1 MYRIS
6 RIIKPALL
14 AAALLPGFSA
24 FAQNEPEDLSN
35 LLEDKAAKTYTR
47 GAFKT
52 GHIVNS
58 HSIENTAK
66 GSLDFRISHRFGPL
80 NSGIKDFFGLDAATL
95 RLGLDYGVTDWLT
108 VGLGR
113 SSYFKEYDGFAKARI
128 LRQTDKDEMPL
139 SLSYVGG
146 MSMTTQRAG
155 DLLGRQLTPFEKFP
169 MSNRLFFFNQLLL
182 ARKFNNRLT
191 LQLMPTHVHYN
202 LVNAKSEPNDLFS
215 LGAGGRVRLS
225 KRITFNIEYFYQ
237 FNQLLGTTNSLGAGF
252 DIETG
257 GHVFQLFCSNS
268 IGINE
273 RTFIAQTT
281 EKWQKGG
288 IHFGF
293 NISRIFTV
301 AKPKGFENSRNK
313 IW

>member
-1 MYRIS
+1 MFKRLRLIQ
-6 RIIKPALL
+6 AAML
-14 AAALLPGFSA
+14 ATILLPATRSL
-24 FAQNEPEDLSN
+24 AQSGSEDLSD
-35 LLEDKAAKTYTR
+35 LLDDKAVKTYTR

-80 NSGIKDFFGLDAATL
+80 NSGIKDFFGMDAATL
-95 RLGLDYGVTDWLT
+95 RLGLDYGINDRIT
-108 VGLGR
+108 VGIGR
-113 SSYFKEYDGFAKARI
+113 SSYFKEYDGFVKAKI
-128 LRQTDKDEMPL
+128 LQQTDKNEMPL
-139 SLSYVGG
+139 SMSYVGG
-146 MSMTTQRAG
+146 MSITTLRAG

-182 ARKFNNRLT
+182 ARKFDNRFT

-202 LVNAKSEPNDLFS
+202 LVNTKSESNDLFS

-225 KRITFNIEYFYQ
+225 KRITFNVEYYYQ

-301 AKPKGFENSRNK
+301 VKPKGFENSRNK

>member
-1 MYRIS
+1 MHTILKF
-6 RIIKPALL
+6 IKPALL
-14 AAALLPGFSA
+14 SAALFPGLSA
-24 FAQNEPEDLSN
+24 FAQNEQEDLSN
-35 LLEDKAAKTYTR
+35 LLDEKPSKTYTR

-80 NSGIKDFFGLDAATL
+80 NSGLKDFFGLDAATL
-95 RLGLDYGVTDWLT
+95 RLGLDYGVNDWLT
-108 VGLGR
+108 VGVGR
-113 SSYFKEYDGFAKARI
+113 SSYFKEYDGFVKARI
-128 LRQTDKDEMPL
+128 LRQTDKNEMPL

-146 MSMTTQRAG
+146 MSITTQSAG
-155 DLLGRQLTPFEKFP
+155 DLLGRQITPFEKFP
-169 MSNRLFFFNQLLL
+169 MSNRLYFFNQLLL
-182 ARKFNNRLT
+182 ARKFNNRFT
-191 LQLMPTHVHYN
+191 LQIMPTHVHYN
-202 LVNAKSEPNDLFS
+202 LVNTQAESNDLFA

-225 KRITFNIEYFYQ
+225 KRISFNVEYFYQ